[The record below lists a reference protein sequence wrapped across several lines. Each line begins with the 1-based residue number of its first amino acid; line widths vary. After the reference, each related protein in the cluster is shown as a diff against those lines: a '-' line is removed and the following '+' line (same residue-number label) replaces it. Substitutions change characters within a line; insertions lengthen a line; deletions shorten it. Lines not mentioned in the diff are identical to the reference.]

1 MSLAKAKIVRL
12 DKNDKAKEEVVVL
25 FNPKELTFSKQNTW
39 HRKAE
44 PKANTPKFDFGG
56 GGSTTLQMQLY
67 FDTYAAKK
75 DVRREYTDKI
85 YKMLLVDK
93 DLKDNTNGKSRPPY
107 VRFQWGD
114 KVGFKA
120 VITSLTQRFTLFRED
135 GTPVRAVLDVSF
147 TQVVDELFNPSQ
159 NPTSGGV
166 GGERVW
172 TVREGDKLE
181 AIAYAEYGDATLWR
195 AIADA
200 NDLTSVRRLK
210 PGTQLM
216 IPNA

>member
-12 DKNDKAKEEVVVL
+12 DKNDRAKEEVVVM

-39 HRKAE
+39 QRKSA
-44 PKANTPKFDFGG
+44 PKANTPEFDFGG
-56 GGSTTLQMQLY
+56 GASAILQMQLH
-67 FDTYAAKK
+67 FDTYAEKK
-75 DVRREYTDKI
+75 DVRKEYTDKI
-85 YKMLLVDK
+85 YQLMLVDEN
-93 DLKDNTNGKSRPPY
+93 LRDNKNGKARPPT

-114 KVGFKA
+114 KVGFNA

-147 TQVVDELFNPSQ
+147 TQVKDELFYPSQ
-159 NPTSGGV
+159 NPTSGGL

-172 TVREGDKLE
+172 TVRDGDKLE
-181 AIAYAEYGDATLWR
+181 AIAHAEYGDAALWR

-200 NDLTSVRRLK
+200 NDLTRVRRLK
-210 PGTQLM
+210 PGSKLL
-216 IPNA
+216 IPNV

>member
-1 MSLAKAKIVRL
+1 MSLAKAKIVQL
-12 DKNDKAKEEVVVL
+12 DKNNRAKEEVVVM
-25 FNPKELTFSKQNTW
+25 FNPKELTFSKQNNW
-39 HRKAE
+39 NPKAE
-44 PKANTPKFDFGG
+44 PKANLPKFDFGG
-56 GGSTTLQMQLY
+56 GSSTTLQMELH
-67 FDTYAAKK
+67 FDTYADKK
-75 DVRREYTDKI
+75 DVRKEYTDKI
-85 YKMLLVDK
+85 YKMMLVDE
-93 DLKDNTNGKSRPPY
+93 DLKDNANGKSRPPY

-120 VITSLTQRFTLFRED
+120 VITNLTQRFILFRED

-172 TVREGDKLE
+172 TVRDGDKLE
-181 AIAYAEYGDATLWR
+181 SIAYAEYGDSTLWR

-200 NDLTSVRRLK
+200 NDLTNVRRLK
-210 PGTQLM
+210 PGAQLL

>member
-12 DKNDKAKEEVVVL
+12 GKNDRAKEEVVVM

-39 HRKAE
+39 NPKAE

-56 GGSTTLQMQLY
+56 GGSTTLQMDLH
-67 FDTYAAKK
+67 FDTYADKK
-75 DVRREYTDKI
+75 DVRSEYTDKI
-85 YKMLLVDK
+85 YKMLLVDE
-93 DLKDNTNGKSRPPY
+93 DLKDNTNQKSRPPF

-135 GTPVRAVLDVSF
+135 GTPVRAVLNVSF
-147 TQVVDELFNPSQ
+147 TQVVDELFYPSQ

-181 AIAYAEYGDATLWR
+181 AIAYAEYGDAALWR
-195 AIADA
+195 SIADA

-210 PGTQLM
+210 PGAQLL

>member
-12 DKNDKAKEEVVVL
+12 DKNNRRKEEVVVM

-39 HRKAE
+39 HRQAK
-44 PKANTPKFDFGG
+44 PKANTPDFDFGG
-56 GGSTTLQMQLY
+56 GNPTTLQMQLY

-75 DVRREYTDKI
+75 DVRSEYTDKI
-85 YKMLLVDK
+85 YKMLLVDE

-147 TQVVDELFNPSQ
+147 TQVVDELFYPSQ

-166 GGERVW
+166 GGEHVW

-200 NDLTSVRRLK
+200 NDLTTVRRLK